1 MDASRQCAR
10 KNRKG
15 TYMEKVKVEICCG
28 TACYL
33 LGAATLMNLEDSL
46 PADIRDRVSVEARPC
61 LDLCEREKLEGAPF
75 VRFNGTEVMGKA
87 SLEKVLARIVELAA
101 EVGRHA

>member
-1 MDASRQCAR
+1 
-10 KNRKG
+10 
-15 TYMEKVKVEICCG
+15 MEKVKVEICCG

-46 PADIRDRVSVEARPC
+46 SAEVRDKVSIEARPC
-61 LDLCEREKLEGAPF
+61 LDLCEQEKLEGAPF

-87 SLEKVLARIVELAA
+87 SPEKVLARIAELVA
-101 EVGRHA
+101 EVR

>member
-1 MDASRQCAR
+1 MC
-10 KNRKG
+10 
-15 TYMEKVKVEICCG
+15 
-28 TACYL
+28 
-33 LGAATLMNLEDSL
+33 
-46 PADIRDRVSVEARPC
+46 IRDSPC

>member
-1 MDASRQCAR
+1 MIR
-10 KNRKG
+10 
-15 TYMEKVKVEICCG
+15 TYQVGNPEIERGRGKMEKVKVEICCG

-46 PADIRDRVSVEARPC
+46 SAEVRDKVSIEARPC
-61 LDLCEREKLEGAPF
+61 LDLCEQEKLEGAPF

-87 SLEKVLARIVELAA
+87 SPEKVLARIAELVA
-101 EVGRHA
+101 EVR

>member
-1 MDASRQCAR
+1 
-10 KNRKG
+10 
-15 TYMEKVKVEICCG
+15 MEKVKVEICCG

-46 PADIRDRVSVEARPC
+46 SAEVKDKVSIEARPC
-61 LDLCEREKLEGAPF
+61 LDLCEQEKLEGAPF

-87 SLEKVLARIVELAA
+87 SLEKVLARIAELVA
-101 EVGRHA
+101 EVR